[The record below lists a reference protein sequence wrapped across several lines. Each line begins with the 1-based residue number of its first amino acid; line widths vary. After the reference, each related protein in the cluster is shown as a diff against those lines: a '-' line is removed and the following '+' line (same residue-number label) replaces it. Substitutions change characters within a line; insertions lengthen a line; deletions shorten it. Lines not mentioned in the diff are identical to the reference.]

1 MRVPLFQS
9 FCGVTALVS
18 SIYGGHASMQPVSSV
33 ISPSQALV
41 LSSSHPTLSR
51 ACVRGWIIVGP
62 EGDTLQC
69 DMFAKRVE
77 GRVARQRQQCYS
89 RRALIVGAAVDGW
102 LERELCSAEC

>member
-1 MRVPLFQS
+1 MD
-9 FCGVTALVS
+9 
-18 SIYGGHASMQPVSSV
+18 Y
-33 ISPSQALV
+33 
-41 LSSSHPTLSR
+41 
-51 ACVRGWIIVGP
+51 RGA

-77 GRVARQRQQCYS
+77 GRVARQRQYCYS